1 MFGGIGIWSGGGAD
15 AASSSLDRRIADLES
30 VKEKLDASAELF
42 SNAVTA
48 VVNAKNQIISNVE
61 IANKMLDWV
70 RDHPDIPGDE
80 KEAAIRAGVDAVR
93 AENAAIVA
101 TAGSQI
107 SGKPAELPEAPRPDD
122 VLLLHG
128 NDPKQGPAF
137 FHASNGGQSPGTT
150 IPLDSPRALV
160 HVGTVPRCRS
170 QIRASPRIRPNLRT
184 RYRRFPSQLLPPS
197 RNPTRACRQP
207 HRRDRFSAAATNAFS
222 GALAWPRNARPRRSF
237 ARHVRNSCNTRCT
250 INSERR
256 RAVEPSVRQLNARA
270 FRAECCR
277 VLQVRSPL
285 HRNNS

>member
-1 MFGGIGIWSGGGAD
+1 MGISRPPDPYGLTNPPAWPEVDEDVLRTCADAFDNASKAIGAQLDSAKQERTQMFGGIGIWSGGGAD
-15 AASSSLDRRIADLES
+15 AASSSLDKRIADLES

-128 NDPKQGPAF
+128 NGPQARTRLLPCEQWWSITGND
-137 FHASNGGQSPGTT
+137 H
-150 IPLDSPRALV
+150 SPRF
-160 HVGTVPRCRS
+160 T
-170 QIRASPRIRPNLRT
+170 
-184 RYRRFPSQLLPPS
+184 
-197 RNPTRACRQP
+197 
-207 HRRDRFSAAATNAFS
+207 
-222 GALAWPRNARPRRSF
+222 
-237 ARHVRNSCNTRCT
+237 
-250 INSERR
+250 
-256 RAVEPSVRQLNARA
+256 ARA
-270 FRAECCR
+270 RARWNCPPVAAVKSGQAR
-277 VLQVRSPL
+277 GPDRI
-285 HRNNS
+285 

>member
-15 AASSSLDRRIADLES
+15 AASSSLDKRIADLES

-160 HVGTVPRCRS
+160 HVGTVPPLPQS
-170 QIRASPRIRPNLRT
+170 NPGKPADPTESED
-184 RYRRFPSQLLPPS
+184 SLPPLPEPAPPALPES
-197 RNPTRACRQP
+197 NPGLPDTPPTR
-207 HRRDRFSAAATNAFS
+207 
-222 GALAWPRNARPRRSF
+222 
-237 ARHVRNSCNTRCT
+237 
-250 INSERR
+250 
-256 RAVEPSVRQLNARA
+256 
-270 FRAECCR
+270 
-277 VLQVRSPL
+277 
-285 HRNNS
+285 